1 MDIAT
6 IISIGTLLTMLT
18 GFILFYQKQRTQL
31 KDRMKD
37 EYEKGVQRGKDEA
50 EMAAIKKSLDASH
63 DKHRKTVIDMEEIV
77 KRLTELEAQ
86 NSMMCETLKRIES
99 KIDNRDDGK

>member
-1 MDIAT
+1 
-6 IISIGTLLTMLT
+6 
-18 GFILFYQKQRTQL
+18 
-31 KDRMKD
+31 
-37 EYEKGVQRGKDEA
+37 
-50 EMAAIKKSLDASH
+50 
-63 DKHRKTVIDMEEIV
+63 MEEIV